1 MFSAILEESET
12 QRFGN
17 VVVRNENNL
26 VFQRTLNISLL
37 NLSPMSNFV
46 FLTVCDI
53 SVSVSVFKLSD
64 RCPEKNSLKMSNV
77 QKIKEK
83 RSVI

>member
-46 FLTVCDI
+46 FLAVCDI
-53 SVSVSVFKLSD
+53 SVSVFKKFSSC
-64 RCPEKNSLKMSNV
+64 RIGV
-77 QKIKEK
+77 
-83 RSVI
+83 